1 MGALTPAHLLIIL
14 VVALVVLGPG
24 KLPESGA
31 ALGTA
36 LRRFRD
42 AVDGRDEA
50 GTAPTGTPVEPP
62 IAPPA
67 EPPTT
72 PPPGPPPA

>member
-1 MGALTPAHLLIIL
+1 MGALTPAHLLILL

-24 KLPESGA
+24 KLPETGA

-42 AVDGRDEA
+42 AVDGRDE
-50 GTAPTGTPVEPP
+50 PGTPATTPP
-62 IAPPA
+62 T

-72 PPPGPPPA
+72 PPTTPPAEPPPA

>member
-24 KLPESGA
+24 KLPETGA

-50 GTAPTGTPVEPP
+50 GPP
-62 IAPPA
+62 SN
-67 EPPTT
+67 PPTT
-72 PPPGPPPA
+72 PPTTPPTEPPPA